1 VGGGWWTRAH
11 GGDPVGERRGGHAG
25 RPGKERNM
33 GPAQKNSIC
42 FDLFKNFSN
51 DFELIQL
58 KDGLPLLK
66 KIQIKYGCEGFD
78 VRNNFPY
85 INFLIFE
92 TEFEL
97 KIGEDSRDW
106 NSIEFVWILI
116 GTLRFGEIQAKD
128 SCLHWDDRSL
138 IKREFEI
145 LNLRD
150 YRLA

>member
-1 VGGGWWTRAH
+1 
-11 GGDPVGERRGGHAG
+11 
-25 RPGKERNM
+25 M

-97 KIGEDSRDW
+97 KIGEDSRD
-106 NSIEFVWILI
+106 
-116 GTLRFGEIQAKD
+116 
-128 SCLHWDDRSL
+128 
-138 IKREFEI
+138 
-145 LNLRD
+145 
-150 YRLA
+150 